1 MPVQGMNPLNPAPPA
16 ARPAASGPPADA
28 ARGAPG
34 AFARLLGGAS
44 PSMVA
49 NPQSGRRAIEAGA
62 DDPQPEDIGPQPPSG
77 SADGVGAP
85 HAPEGLEG
93 LWAMLG
99 LAAADPSA
107 PDMQAMQSM
116 PATVTADAPAAAA
129 TSDPEATVT
138 TAMSGASPAAGG
150 LAADAIPGAQAGLSA
165 ARNDVPDPAS
175 RASSTAADQNA
186 RDARARAPAAAQ
198 ALSARPHEPPLL
210 PVANACFPAA
220 SALQG
225 DPAAV
230 ALDSLSQ
237 PAPATSAMGPAR
249 VQAES
254 VPGALRPARAL
265 VGSAALAD
273 GLADAGMA
281 RAQPATASAI
291 SDEVLDTLL
300 PQDGRAATP
309 AVAAGLERSSHAAE
323 LFSAAAPA
331 SMSPAMERG
340 ATPLL
345 TPGVIDLRLPQA
357 SQQLAESVVW
367 QLDQAAQEVRIR
379 LNPQELGSVDVQLRL
394 DGDKVSVRFDMAD
407 ASVRDM
413 VQTSLPQ
420 LSSMLAARG
429 LALDQAQVFS
439 QDRGQSQSQ
448 GGAVPS
454 ETSERRSS
462 SETSADPA
470 QVWRRS
476 THSGVFDHYA

>member
-186 RDARARAPAAAQ
+186 RARAAAAAQ

-210 PVANACFPAA
+210 PVASARFPAA

-237 PAPATSAMGPAR
+237 PVPATSAMGPAR

-254 VPGALRPARAL
+254 VPGALHPARAL